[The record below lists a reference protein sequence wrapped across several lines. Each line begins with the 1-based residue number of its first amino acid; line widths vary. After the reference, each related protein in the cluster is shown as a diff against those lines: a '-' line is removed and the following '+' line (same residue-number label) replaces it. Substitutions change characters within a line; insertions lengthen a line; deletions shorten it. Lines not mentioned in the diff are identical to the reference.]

1 MPAGKSFSARG
12 IEICVEYF
20 KNLGHEEIVVWLPRF
35 RQGNRDFSDNQTI
48 LKKLE
53 RNIKWTPARTL
64 TSGQK
69 ISSYDDRAIVQ
80 DAAFCGGIILS
91 NDNYRDIVNESR
103 EMKTA
108 IEERLLNFNFR
119 KDTLHVPQDPV
130 GRNGPKLDKFL
141 EF

>member
-48 LKKLE
+48 LKKLQ
-53 RNIKWTPARTL
+53 RNIKWTTARTL

-80 DAAFCGGIILS
+80 VNLFQKHLFLHQLTHNTTKDCSL
-91 NDNYRDIVNESR
+91 NY
-103 EMKTA
+103 
-108 IEERLLNFNFR
+108 
-119 KDTLHVPQDPV
+119 
-130 GRNGPKLDKFL
+130 KFST
-141 EF
+141 

>member
-1 MPAGKSFSARG
+1 MRILYALL
-12 IEICVEYF
+12 
-20 KNLGHEEIVVWLPRF
+20 KNWVAEGVASEV
-35 RQGNRDFSDNQTI
+35 NDS
-48 LKKLE
+48 
-53 RNIKWTPARTL
+53 
-64 TSGQK
+64 
-69 ISSYDDRAIVQ
+69 IVQ

>member
-1 MPAGKSFSARG
+1 MPA
-12 IEICVEYF
+12 
-20 KNLGHEEIVVWLPRF
+20 LGP
-35 RQGNRDFSDNQTI
+35 
-48 LKKLE
+48 
-53 RNIKWTPARTL
+53 
-64 TSGQK
+64 
-69 ISSYDDRAIVQ
+69 SSYRSSNFLQDLEFWEKFESNLLACQ

>member
-1 MPAGKSFSARG
+1 MN
-12 IEICVEYF
+12 
-20 KNLGHEEIVVWLPRF
+20 NLLSYCGLVDTIIKDSDKDLP
-35 RQGNRDFSDNQTI
+35 
-48 LKKLE
+48 
-53 RNIKWTPARTL
+53 
-64 TSGQK
+64 
-69 ISSYDDRAIVQ
+69 VQ